1 MYQGNRNIAS
11 SDLLSS
17 RKGTPPDRPT
27 LKSALP
33 IVTANGFVL
42 VEASRLGGTTEYRF
56 QVRSSTGAQQNVR
69 VRFDRSLMARV
80 DQARRSH
87 LWIGSRFWGF
97 LAEAYLEAYLIE
109 RADYPPNG
117 QLRIDDF
124 SDDEILLAAHW
135 RD

>member
-1 MYQGNRNIAS
+1 
-11 SDLLSS
+11 
-17 RKGTPPDRPT
+17 
-27 LKSALP
+27 
-33 IVTANGFVL
+33 
-42 VEASRLGGTTEYRF
+42 
-56 QVRSSTGAQQNVR
+56 
-69 VRFDRSLMARV
+69 MARV

-97 LAEAYLEAYLIE
+97 LAEAHLEAHLIE
-109 RADYPPNG
+109 KADYPPNC